1 MTARSRPE
9 LVLRALSVLGVV
21 PAGQTPE
28 DDDYDIVDALV
39 EPLLE
44 RLNAEKI
51 TSITDAE
58 GNITQLDD
66 PEAIPGAQFLDVA
79 VLLADAAKQDFGLAA
94 LPQADP
100 VQSEIRLRTIVSVG
114 ATQEEYE
121 TTVIDL
127 DTDVETTV
135 THRRNKTLVGDFF

>member
-9 LVLRALSVLGVV
+9 LVLRALSVLGIV

-100 VQSEIRLRTIVSVG
+100 VQSEIRLRTIV
-114 ATQEEYE
+114 
-121 TTVIDL
+121 
-127 DTDVETTV
+127 
-135 THRRNKTLVGDFF
+135 